1 MIFLIADNGKD
12 YGLCYGNAREEHIT
26 ILDLHLS
33 VSEQGEQEAVWD
45 KFFSIF
51 PRWRTRNVPH

>member
-26 ILDLHLS
+26 ILGLHL
-33 VSEQGEQEAVWD
+33 
-45 KFFSIF
+45 
-51 PRWRTRNVPH
+51 